1 MISET
6 RIRALARQ
14 DGVTA
19 GLAEKHY
26 VNSWVLYAVFTS
38 SLGES
43 LVFKGGTALSKLYFP
58 EIWRFSEDLDFTATE
73 QLPDVEEALESAL
86 ADVEAESGISFE
98 ISNVHAAGDPVEYV
112 QADVQYDAV
121 LGQKNTAD
129 LDITFNGP
137 LVFPIV
143 HSEHA
148 FEDVPAFSLAAYSIE
163 EIFVEKLRSLFQRAR
178 ARDYY
183 DIYRLLEQESFD
195 DGAIVTALRHTV
207 GYNFVKIFGTTG
219 CRNSSRDYSRQYQQP
234 SQQWLPSAVSAS
246 PWRFSSIRWGTDYS
260 KAPQSRASLFS
271 RDSGSSSSMRALS
284 TELPRGWLTVGT
296 VRVISPQTPVAR
308 Q

>member
-1 MISET
+1 MISDA
-6 RIRALARQ
+6 RVRALARQ

-26 VNSWVLYAVFTS
+26 VNSWVLYAIFTS
-38 SLGES
+38 PLKDS

-73 QLPDVEEALESAL
+73 PLPDVEQTLGTAL

-112 QADVQYDAV
+112 QLDVQYDAV
-121 LGQKNTAD
+121 LGQKNTTD
-129 LDITFNGP
+129 LDITFNEP
-137 LVFPIV
+137 LVFPV
-143 HSEHA
+143 VDHEHA

-183 DIYRLLEQESFD
+183 DVYRLLEQESFD
-195 DGAIVTALRHTV
+195 DAEIASALRQKAAAHDV
-207 GYNFVKIFGTTG
+207 ELDLVQG
-219 CRNSSRDYSRQYQQP
+219 
-234 SQQWLPSAVSAS
+234 LPADDVEAV
-246 PWRFSSIRWGTDYS
+246 
-260 KAPQSRASLFS
+260 RAYWE
-271 RDSGSSSSMRALS
+271 RALNRLV
-284 TELPRGWLTVGT
+284 TEQLQFETVVERIDTYLQHIAT
-296 VRVISPQTPVAR
+296 VDE
-308 Q
+308 